1 MFPHTFE
8 PDDVTV
14 LLERVEPNYLSRE
27 ERQTLID
34 QGTHYNE
41 LISKE
46 QAPSA
51 SEMTLFNDQ
60 VLRFGNQMAEMVIQ
74 LAKTI
79 AGLESKPVLVSLV
92 RAGTPTG
99 VLLKR
104 CLAMMDVEA
113 PHFSVS
119 IVQGKGFDEVA
130 IEHILSL
137 GYAPS
142 QLIFIDGWT
151 GKGVVRRELSEALK
165 TLSAKHGAFRDE
177 LFVLS
182 DIAGVAEHAATRED
196 VLVPSALLSGP
207 LCGLVSRT
215 IYRGSPEAPKIH
227 AAAYLDYMEDMDVS
241 RHFVEVMTLR
251 IKAAMRERSSI
262 GPVMPASEANRQMQA
277 FLDKV
282 SKEWEL
288 AGHSRIKPGVGESSR
303 LFLRKKPML
312 LMVKDECAPAV
323 QHLLELAREKD
334 VPIKVDRHMPYQACT
349 LVR

>member
-8 PDDVTV
+8 PNDVTV
-14 LLERVEPNYLSRE
+14 LLERIEPNYLSRE
-27 ERQTLID
+27 DRQALID

-46 QAPSA
+46 QAPCA
-51 SEMTLFNDQ
+51 SEMKLFHEQ
-60 VLRFGNQMAEMVIQ
+60 VYRFGNQMAEMVIQ
-74 LAKTI
+74 LAKVI
-79 AGLESKPVLVSLV
+79 AELEPQPVLVSLV

-142 QLIFIDGWT
+142 QLIFVDGWT

-165 TLSAKHGAFRDE
+165 SLSAKHGAFRDE

-215 IYRGSPEAPKIH
+215 IYRGSTDDPKIH

-251 IKAAMRERSSI
+251 IKAEMRERSSFDT
-262 GPVMPASEANRQMQA
+262 VMPASEANREMCA
-277 FLDKV
+277 FLSQV
-282 SKEWEL
+282 SQEWDL
-288 AGHSRIKPGVGESSR
+288 GGYNRIKPGIGESSR

-312 LMVKDECAPAV
+312 LMVKDENAPAV
-323 QHLLELAREKD
+323 QHLLELAREKE
-334 VPIKVDRHMPYQACT
+334 VSIKVDPLMPYQACT